1 MDDLLVYQI
10 ISFFD
15 KSMGFLKIAHIASL
29 QKDEK
34 TFSTDHYQ
42 NTIAYLC
49 YHSFELFLK
58 FCILAKCR
66 DKQEF
71 EKTLEKFDHNITK
84 LYDKYTALYPNER
97 YEVDHPFDFTVQQ
110 NDTYNVGEAEL
121 YANHIKKYPMHIID
135 QYLKYPFDRTG
146 KYTGG
151 ACLFFLAPEWIKN
164 FSDNMNKI
172 GLEII
177 GCLMEGLPD
186 NEVEI
191 IEEQQ

>member
-1 MDDLLVYQI
+1 MREMDERLVYQV

-58 FCILAKCR
+58 FCILAKCSDR
-66 DKQEF
+66 QEF
-71 EKTLEKFDHNITK
+71 ERALDKFDHNITK
-84 LYDKYTALYPNER
+84 LYDKYTTLYKNKK
-97 YEVDHPFDFTVQQ
+97 YKIDHPFDFTVQQ
-110 NDTYNVGEAEL
+110 NDIYNVGEAEL

-135 QYLKYPFDRTG
+135 QYLKYPFDRNG

-151 ACLFFLAPEWIKN
+151 ACLFFLDSKWIEN
-164 FSDNMNKI
+164 FSDDMNNI
-172 GLEII
+172 ALEII
-177 GCLMEGLPD
+177 SDLLDGLPD
-186 NEVEI
+186 NEVVI
-191 IEEQQ
+191 I